1 MALEIKDE
9 IMQVLT
15 QMRTEHKAA
24 IDEATKNGTAMSAE
38 SKANIDK
45 MNARIDELEL
55 KLQKQAVILPGE
67 GKGTKSEE
75 QKARTSAFF
84 KFMRDGKAGMEPAER
99 KALVEDATGQ
109 ILVPEDLETEII
121 RALPGLT
128 VLRNL
133 CQTRTTNRDRVRS
146 RSLTEVSVGWGK
158 LETGALITEGTMVPT
173 DANIYVEDLYGLT
186 KIGEDELQ
194 DTDLN
199 LQAIVSNS
207 FANAIAAAEE
217 AAFMVGAGHA
227 SSQPTGLTVDAVLT
241 AGVTAGGGPNNT
253 ITYGKFWATDDT
265 VLLNDILAVE
275 YMLPPQY
282 LQGASWVMHRTTEA
296 AIRVLQAAATG
307 QYLWQPSLLVGQPPQ
322 IDGFPVYNN
331 NSMAIPA
338 NGATAVNVLF
348 GNFKQGYLILDR
360 MGMSIQR
367 LDELYAESGLIG
379 FKAHFRVGG
388 AVIRPNAFRF
398 ACNDAT

>member
-1 MALEIKDE
+1 MAEIKEE

-15 QMRTEHKAA
+15 QMRTEHKTA
-24 IDEATKNGTAMSAE
+24 IEAATKSGEAMSAE
-38 SKANIDK
+38 AKANITK
-45 MNARIDELEL
+45 MNQKIDDLEFKLNKKEL
-55 KLQKQAVILPGE
+55 ILPGE
-67 GKGTKSEE
+67 KGAKSEE
-75 QKARTSAFF
+75 QKARNAAFF
-84 KFMRDGKAGMEPAER
+84 KWVRGGKAAMEPAER
-99 KALVEDATGQ
+99 KALVEDASGL
-109 ILVPEDLETEII
+109 ILVPEDLEADVI

-133 CQTRTTNRDRVRS
+133 CTTRTTNRDRIRA
-146 RSLTEVSVGWGK
+146 RSLTEVTVGWGK
-158 LETGALITEGTMVPT
+158 LETGALIPESTMVPT

-186 KIGEDELQ
+186 KVGEDELQ

-199 LQAIVSNS
+199 LQALISNS
-207 FANAIAAAEE
+207 FSNAIATAEE

-227 SSQPTGLTVDAVLT
+227 SQQPTGLTVDAVLN
-241 AGVTAGGGPNNT
+241 AGLVAGGGPANY

-275 YMLPPQY
+275 YLLPPQY

-296 AIRVLQAAATG
+296 AVRVLQAAATG
-307 QYLWQPSLLVGQPPQ
+307 QYLWQPSLLVGQPNN
-322 IDGFPVYNN
+322 IDGYPVYNN

-338 NGATAVNVLF
+338 DTTTGLNILF

-360 MGMSIQR
+360 MGMSVQR
-367 LDELYAESGLIG
+367 LDELYAEAGLVG

-398 ACNDAT
+398 CCNDAT